1 MRKILL
7 IVIVLISV
15 ASAISGAIQMLWPS
29 FVLGLVGG
37 EATATTLH
45 FFRIIGMFMLLF
57 GALMLTTV
65 YAAVPSRATVLWC
78 ALQKLGAS
86 AAVIWGVTAGIFQ
99 LQAAAIAGFDGIS
112 GLIFLYFMYTLR
124 THESA

>member
-1 MRKILL
+1 MKKILPIL
-7 IVIVLISV
+7 VVLISAATV
-15 ASAISGAIQMLWPS
+15 VSGAIQMLWPS

-37 EATATTLH
+37 EITATTLH

-57 GALMLTTV
+57 GAVMLTTV
-65 YAAVPSRATVLWC
+65 YDAVPSRTTVLWC

-99 LQAAAIAGFDGIS
+99 LQAAAVAGFDGIS
-112 GLIFLYFMYTLR
+112 GLIFLYFMYILR
-124 THESA
+124 TDESA